1 MKARTFWSVYLMFY
15 LVNTEQIETDAGKEP
30 EGIPVFCLHGLQ
42 YLSLRL
48 SIHKIIAF
56 SATMNFV

>member
-1 MKARTFWSVYLMFY
+1 MFY
-15 LVNTEQIETDAGKEP
+15 FVNTVQIETDAGKEP
-30 EGIPVFCLHGLQ
+30 EGTPAFCLHGLQ

-48 SIHKIIAF
+48 STHKIIAF